1 LAAREILTFNRPKFN
16 PAAFSR
22 YGIYRGLRNQAIKS
36 HDNDFNFL
44 IKIANTFRRK
54 FMPNQVCGYVLFRA
68 DIKSYASFK
77 NNCASRE
84 NFINSACINSRRRL
98 NFKNIRRNEICAYSS
113 PGGL

>member
-1 LAAREILTFNRPKFN
+1 MAREILTFNRPKFN
-16 PAAFSR
+16 SAALSR

-44 IKIANTFRRK
+44 IKIVNTFRRK

-68 DIKSYASFK
+68 DIKSYASCK
-77 NNCASRE
+77 NDGASRK
-84 NFINSACINSRRRL
+84 NFINSARINSWRRL
-98 NFKNIRRNEICAYSS
+98 NFKNIRRDEICAYSS

>member
-1 LAAREILTFNRPKFN
+1 
-16 PAAFSR
+16 
-22 YGIYRGLRNQAIKS
+22 
-36 HDNDFNFL
+36 
-44 IKIANTFRRK
+44 
-54 FMPNQVCGYVLFRA
+54 MPNQVCGYVLFRA

-98 NFKNIRRNEICAYSS
+98 NFKNIRRDEICAYSS

>member
-1 LAAREILTFNRPKFN
+1 
-16 PAAFSR
+16 
-22 YGIYRGLRNQAIKS
+22 
-36 HDNDFNFL
+36 
-44 IKIANTFRRK
+44 
-54 FMPNQVCGYVLFRA
+54 MPDEVCGYALLRA

-98 NFKNIRRNEICAYSS
+98 NFKNIRRDEICAYSS

>member
-1 LAAREILTFNRPKFN
+1 MPDQM
-16 PAAFSR
+16 R
-22 YGIYRGLRNQAIKS
+22 YR
-36 HDNDFNFL
+36 
-44 IKIANTFRRK
+44 
-54 FMPNQVCGYVLFRA
+54 VLFRA

-98 NFKNIRRNEICAYSS
+98 NFKNIRRDEICAYSS